1 MNALF
6 LWRSCE
12 NVPYLREKKFHVSL
26 KVWKKHSLLII
37 LSKFS
42 NIIRYYACF
51 FFWELCAQ
59 GGIMRFRIPYFYQT
73 SCCMLFLFFFS
84 WDLLSRL
91 RIKVFRSFQLTVL
104 VKVEM
109 VISVLSYTFTPE
121 LQNKSSQVYK
131 ETEKNFT
138 SEVSIS
144 FLQLRGRRH
153 VKYDHQRVKQQ
164 DECYPK

>member
-1 MNALF
+1 
-6 LWRSCE
+6 
-12 NVPYLREKKFHVSL
+12 
-26 KVWKKHSLLII
+26 
-37 LSKFS
+37 
-42 NIIRYYACF
+42 
-51 FFWELCAQ
+51 
-59 GGIMRFRIPYFYQT
+59 MRFRIPYFYQT

-84 WDLLSRL
+84 WDLLSRP

-164 DECYPK
+164 DEY